1 MQMII
6 LEEFIKRVHKEV
18 NAKDKE
24 ALFFVN
30 FIDDLRFE
38 IQ

>member
-1 MQMII
+1 MII

-18 NAKDKE
+18 NKKDKE

-30 FIDDLRFE
+30 FIDDL
-38 IQ
+38 